1 MTSQKNILMLLSTG
15 GKTLQIFGTRV
26 LMIKASHYPQ

>member
-1 MTSQKNILMLLSTG
+1 MRSQKNILMLLSAG

>member
-1 MTSQKNILMLLSTG
+1 MRSRKNILMLLSAG